1 LLQEQALRRLLS
13 ELDGI
18 REVINLYPKKR
29 KSSHPPRQTVLTRM
43 SPTRQQR
50 LVEILG
56 LEREK
61 HHELG

>member
-1 LLQEQALRRLLS
+1 
-13 ELDGI
+13 
-18 REVINLYPKKR
+18 VINLSPKRR
-29 KSSHPPRQTVLTRM
+29 KSPQEPRQTVLPRL
-43 SPTRQQR
+43 SPRQQR

>member
-1 LLQEQALRRLLS
+1 MDRRGG
-13 ELDGI
+13 ELEGEI
-18 REVINLYPKKR
+18 RSRHFSLVRSSREVD
-29 KSSHPPRQTVLTRM
+29 V
-43 SPTRQQR
+43 